1 MRQHNQE
8 ELFKRTCDIIRPGLL
23 ERETTLIVGA
33 GSGGARVAEELAR
46 SGISHIILADLPDE
60 RLEEHNIIR
69 HPLGYRDLGRLK
81 TKASRDRLLDINP
94 ACEVEIHGLDF
105 AEDRE
110 LAEQLLRQ
118 ATQCHCCVDNDKARY
133 AINEMIVEAGVPAF
147 FAGVFDGGVGGEVI
161 RVLPGDP
168 CYACVASMLNRSP
181 RFEQNRDESF
191 DYSNPDQDQYRSTA
205 ALNIDIAQIA
215 LVHAR
220 VALNTLMEKHEIEGV
235 SPMEGNYVLF
245 GNRPS
250 EPLFP
255 TMLHFETWQIPH
267 ADDCMVCNSGQ
278 NTADYESQ
286 ADDIMAAATVRQDV
300 LPNGAAI

>member
-23 ERETTLIVGA
+23 QRETPLIVGA
-33 GSGGARVAEELAR
+33 GSGGARVAEELVR

-60 RLEEHNIIR
+60 RLLEHNIIR

-81 TKASRDRLLDINP
+81 TEAVRDRLLDINP
-94 ACEVEIHGLDF
+94 ACQVEIHGLDF

-110 LAEQLLRQ
+110 LAEHLLRK
-118 ATQCHCCVDNDKARY
+118 ATQCHSCVDNDKARY
-133 AINEMIVEAGVPAF
+133 AINEMIVENHVPAF

-161 RVLPGDP
+161 RVMPGGP

-181 RFEQNRDESF
+181 RFEQDRDESF
-191 DYSNPDQDQYRSTA
+191 DYSDPDQDQYRSTA
-205 ALNIDIAQIA
+205 ALNIDISQIA

-220 VALNTLMEKHEIEGV
+220 VALNTLMEKYELEGG

-245 GNRPS
+245 GNRQS
-250 EPLFP
+250 APLFP
-255 TMLHFETWQIPH
+255 SMLHCETWQVQK
-267 ADDCMVCNSGQ
+267 ADDCMVCSGL
-278 NTADYESQ
+278 NEADCASQ
-286 ADDIMAAATVRQDV
+286 ADEIMASATVR
-300 LPNGAAI
+300 

>member
-1 MRQHNQE
+1 MPQHNQE
-8 ELFKRTCDIIRPGLL
+8 ELFKRTCDILRPELAKQ
-23 ERETTLIVGA
+23 ETDLIVGA
-33 GSGGARVAEELAR
+33 GSGGARVAEEAVR
-46 SGISHIILADLPDE
+46 VGIGRIILVDLPDE

-81 TKASRDRLLDINP
+81 TEAMRDHLLDINP
-94 ACEVEIHGLDF
+94 ACEVEIHGMDF
-105 AEDRE
+105 AEDRK
-110 LAEQLLRQ
+110 LAEQLVRR
-118 ATQCHCCVDNDKARY
+118 ATRVHCCVDNDKARY

-181 RFEQNRDESF
+181 RFDQDRDESF
-191 DYSNPDQDQYRSTA
+191 DYTNPDQDQYRSTA

-220 VALNTLMEKHEIEGV
+220 VALNTLMEKHEIEGG

-245 GNRPS
+245 GNRQS
-250 EPLFP
+250 APLFP
-255 TMLHFETWQIPH
+255 SMLHCETWQVQK
-267 ADDCMVCNSGQ
+267 ADDCMVCSGL
-278 NTADYESQ
+278 NEADCESQ
-286 ADDIMAAATVRQDV
+286 ADEIMATATVR
-300 LPNGAAI
+300 